1 MAVFAAFAVLVGST
15 PAFGQ
20 AAASDAPAAGA
31 ESSFIPPR
39 TAWGDPDLQGTYT
52 NKTITPLQ
60 RPTQFADKPFLTAEE
75 VAELESAAEARD
87 RDANREVGTERDV
100 SGAYN
105 DFWWDGGTQT
115 AGLRTSLIIDPP
127 NGRMPNLTPDAERR
141 NQLDTVAWEFKNAG
155 AAQGRGTDSWLDR
168 SFFER
173 CITRGMPGAMLPS
186 AYNNTYVIVQS
197 PGYVAVQLEM
207 FPHVRVIPVGPK
219 PALGSGVRLL
229 LGDPRGHWEGDT
241 LVVET
246 GNFTDKVSYSGAAE
260 NMRLVERFR
269 LVDEDLLDYQVT
281 VEDATTFTAP
291 WTASVPMRRTDEH
304 LFEYACHEGNY
315 GLEGILSAARS
326 EEAGR

>member
-1 MAVFAAFAVLVGST
+1 VPALAATALLVT
-15 PAFGQ
+15 AAPAFSQ
-20 AAASDAPAAGA
+20 APPAEASA
-31 ESSFIPPR
+31 EATFTPPR

-60 RPTQFADKPFLTAEE
+60 RPAQFADKAFLTIDE
-75 VAELESAAEARD
+75 VASFEQAAQERD
-87 RDANREVGTERDV
+87 RDEGREVGSVRDV
-100 SGAYN
+100 EGAYN
-105 DFWWDGGTQT
+105 DFWWDGGTKV
-115 AGLRTSLIIDPP
+115 AGRRTSLIIDPP
-127 NGRMPNLTPDAERR
+127 NGRMPDLTPEAEKR
-141 NQLDTVAWEFKNAG
+141 NLLDSIAWEFKSAG
-155 AAQGRGTDSWLDR
+155 AAQGRGADSWLDR

-229 LGDPRGHWEGDT
+229 LGDPRGHWEGNT

-246 GNFTDKVSYSGAAE
+246 SNFTDKVSYRGAAE
-260 NMRLVERFR
+260 NMRIVERFT
-269 LVDEDLLDYQVT
+269 LISDDTLDYQVT
-281 VEDATTFTAP
+281 VEDPTTFTAP
-291 WTASVPMRRTDEH
+291 WTAAVPMRRTTEQ

-326 EEAGR
+326 EEASVR